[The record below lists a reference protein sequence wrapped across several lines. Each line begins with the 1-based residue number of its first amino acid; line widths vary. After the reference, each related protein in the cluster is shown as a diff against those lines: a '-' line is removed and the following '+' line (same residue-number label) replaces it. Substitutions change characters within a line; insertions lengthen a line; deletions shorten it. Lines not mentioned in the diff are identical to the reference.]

1 METIRNYLEAMFANM
16 PNTPEVIRAKD
27 ELWQMMED
35 NYEELIA
42 QGKTENE
49 AIGTVIAEFGNINDL
64 DLNLGTEVLVQDNT
78 EKRYIDSDTAKHY
91 IEAMEKRGF
100 RIGIAVMLC
109 ITCVIWPILFNGL
122 GAIGMFAQIGIAVAI
137 FINTAGLMRDY
148 TFVEQSPCYLDYAT
162 SNEMTDEYRRLQ
174 YTLNIRK
181 TIGVLLCAMCWV
193 PAAVLDEIPVFSTG
207 LLDDFS
213 AIILFIMV
221 GTGVLLLIHS
231 AGIMRSYERLLNV
244 NDGDTVS
251 AHYKDNVP
259 VKPKYINKAAETVM
273 EVFWPLVTCGYLC
286 WSFLTFNWGRSW
298 IVFPIGAAVFMVLKA
313 CLISKDE

>member
-42 QGKTENE
+42 QGKSENE
-49 AIGTVIAEFGNINDL
+49 AVGTVISEFGNINDL
-64 DLNLGTEVLVQDNT
+64 DLNLGTEVLNQDNI
-78 EKRYIDSDTAKHY
+78 EKRYIDAETAKSY
-91 IEAMEKRGF
+91 IDLKSKRGM
-100 RIGIAVMLC
+100 RIGIAIMLC
-109 ITCVIWPILFNGL
+109 ITCVIWPILFEGL
-122 GAIGMFAQIGIAVAI
+122 GAIGMFVQIGVAVAI
-137 FINTAGLMRDY
+137 FINTAGMMRDY
-148 TFVEQSPCYLDYAT
+148 IFIEKTPCYLDYAT
-162 SNEMTDEYRRLQ
+162 TNEVADEFRRLQ

-193 PAAVLDEIPVFSTG
+193 PAAILDEIPVFSSG
-207 LLDDFS
+207 LLDNLS
-213 AIILFIMV
+213 GIVLFIMV
-221 GTGVLLLIHS
+221 GTGVFILVQSSSIKE
-231 AGIMRSYERLLNV
+231 SYERLLNI
-244 NDGDTVS
+244 NDENTVS
-251 AHYKDNVP
+251 GHYTEKTED
-259 VKPKYINKAAETVM
+259 KPKYINKAAQTIM

-313 CLISKDE
+313 CLTAKDE